1 MTHTS
6 FALRRIRRFR
16 QDENGAITIFGLF
29 LFAAIVLVGGLAI
42 DMHNLMTARTQLQI
56 SADLTAHA
64 ALYRRDFETDPA
76 KAKTQALALVQAS
89 MPKATYGDVIEAKDI
104 TFGKWDPST
113 EKFTPSANS
122 RSAVHVY
129 STRLNSKSNPVS
141 TFVLRVLGYVNYDMS
156 VQSVFTTFRPTCFRE
171 GFVADDR
178 IDVQSNNAYKNG
190 FCIHSNDHVSL
201 NNNNTFETGTVV
213 SMPDIGDVDLPSSG
227 WEKNEGLQAALRDGY
242 YRLRLVNKLP
252 YIIQGLK
259 DRDPEYLPDFID
271 PLDTVKYLTLKNSDK
286 LMMSDL
292 TKDRVHVVGCGKN
305 GTLTIDEPTAIS
317 DVVIVTD
324 CVIKFGQAL
333 RIENSVIAT
342 TNTDAKSINSSSSF
356 TLGKNDGCA
365 DGGGS
370 VLMTLG
376 SVSVASKI
384 HVYGSQI
391 IAKDDISFT
400 ANANGIEGASF
411 IAGGEIDGTANGD
424 MGFCGTGMTNI
435 YEAEYFRMAY

>member
-1 MTHTS
+1 MTHTT
-6 FALRRIRRFR
+6 FALNRIRHFR
-16 QDENGAITIFGLF
+16 KNENGAITIFGLF

-76 KAKTQALALVQAS
+76 KAKIQALALAEAS
-89 MPKATYGDVIEAKDI
+89 MPKSAYGTVIEAKDI
-104 TFGKWDPST
+104 TFGKWDPTT
-113 EKFTPSANS
+113 ETFTASPNS

-141 TFVLRVLGYVNYDMS
+141 TFVLRVLGFINYDMS
-156 VQSVFTTFRPTCFRE
+156 VQSVFVTFRPTCFRE
-171 GFVADDR
+171 GFVAEDR

-201 NNNNTFETGTVV
+201 NNNNSFETGTIV

-227 WEKNEGLQAALRDGY
+227 WEKNVGLQQALREGY
-242 YRLRLVNKLP
+242 YRMRLINKLH
-252 YIIQGLK
+252 IAIQGLR
-259 DRDPEYLPDFID
+259 DRDPDYLPDFID
-271 PLDTVKYLTLKNSDK
+271 PLDSVKYLTLKNNDK

-292 TKDRVHVVGCGKN
+292 TKDRVHVIGCGKN
-305 GTLTIDEPTAIS
+305 GVLTIDEPVAIDS
-317 DVVIVTD
+317 VVIVTD

-333 RIENSVIAT
+333 KITNSVIAT
-342 TNTDAKSINSSSSF
+342 TNTDPKSINSSSSF

-370 VLMTLG
+370 VLMTMG

-391 IAKDDISFT
+391 IAKDDITFT

-435 YEAEYFRMAY
+435 FEAEYFRLAY

>member
-1 MTHTS
+1 
-6 FALRRIRRFR
+6 
-16 QDENGAITIFGLF
+16 GL
-29 LFAAIVLVGGLAI
+29 I
-42 DMHNLMTARTQLQI
+42 N
-56 SADLTAHA
+56 
-64 ALYRRDFETDPA
+64 
-76 KAKTQALALVQAS
+76 
-89 MPKATYGDVIEAKDI
+89 
-104 TFGKWDPST
+104 
-113 EKFTPSANS
+113 
-122 RSAVHVY
+122 
-129 STRLNSKSNPVS
+129 
-141 TFVLRVLGYVNYDMS
+141 
-156 VQSVFTTFRPTCFRE
+156 
-171 GFVADDR
+171 
-178 IDVQSNNAYKNG
+178 
-190 FCIHSNDHVSL
+190 
-201 NNNNTFETGTVV
+201 
-213 SMPDIGDVDLPSSG
+213 
-227 WEKNEGLQAALRDGY
+227 
-242 YRLRLVNKLP
+242 RLRLVNKLP

>member
-42 DMHNLMTARTQLQI
+42 DMHNLMTVRTQLQI

>member
-1 MTHTS
+1 MTQTS
-6 FALRRIRRFR
+6 SALRRIRRFR

-171 GFVADDR
+171 GFVSDER

-190 FCIHSNDHVSL
+190 FCIHSNDYVSVNS
-201 NNNNTFETGTVV
+201 NNSFETGTVV
-213 SMPDIGDVDLPSSG
+213 SMPDMENIDLPRSG
-227 WEKNEGLQAALRDGY
+227 WESNEGLQAALREGY
-242 YRLRLVNKLP
+242 YRLRIINKLP
-252 YIIQGLK
+252 FMIQGLK
-259 DRDPEYLPDFID
+259 DRDPEYLPDFVD
-271 PLDTVKYLTLKNSDK
+271 PLDAVKYITLKNSDK

-292 TKDRVHVVGCGKN
+292 TKDRVHVVGCGSN
-305 GTLTIDEPTAIS
+305 GVLTIDEPTAIDS
-317 DVVIVTD
+317 VVIVTS
-324 CVIKFGQAL
+324 CTVKFGQAL
-333 RIENSVIAT
+333 KITNSVIAT
-342 TNTDAKSINSSSSF
+342 TNKDTKSITSPSSI
-356 TLGKNDGCA
+356 TLGKNDNCA

-370 VLMTLG
+370 VLLTLG
-376 SVSVASKI
+376 GISLTSKI
-384 HVYGSQI
+384 NIYGSQM
-391 IAKDDISFT
+391 IAAGNIDFT
-400 ANANGIEGASF
+400 ANADGIQGASL
-411 IAGGEIDGTANGD
+411 IAGGTIDGTSNGV
-424 MGFCGTGMTNI
+424 MAFCGTGMTNI